1 MPAAPGLQR
10 VLSAIVFL
18 PLFWLIVKKLGRGPY
33 EALLLVAALV
43 GLFEMYRLA
52 EARGHRCYRAL
63 GVVVALL
70 LLSSFAFPQ
79 VRLEYGLAFG
89 LFAIP
94 VAALRKGGDWG
105 PSFGD
110 IGSTL
115 FAAAFI
121 GVFFGYLLQL
131 RLLNDL
137 PKGEETGSDLVFLLF
152 FVVWASDVAAYY
164 VGSGF
169 GRHALAPSLSPKKTV
184 EGAIG
189 GLAGALLAS
198 FAARFW
204 FIGRLEPIDCVILG
218 ASLGV
223 IGILGDLVESMLK
236 RGAGVKDS
244 ASLVPGHGGLLD
256 RVDSLL
262 YSAPVLYYY
271 YLYAMRPS

>member
-1 MPAAPGLQR
+1 VTAAPGVKR
-10 VLSAIVFL
+10 ILSAVVFL
-18 PLFWLIVKKLGRGPY
+18 PVFWFIVKKLGTAPY
-33 EALLLVAALV
+33 QALLLVAALV

-52 EARGHRCYRAL
+52 EARGARCYRAL
-63 GVVVALL
+63 GVIVALL
-70 LLSSFAFPQ
+70 LLASFAFPR
-79 VRLEYGLAFG
+79 VRIEYGLAFA
-89 LFAIP
+89 LFALP

-105 PSFGD
+105 PTFGD

-121 GVFFGYLLQL
+121 GVFFGYLMQL
-131 RLLNDL
+131 RLMSDL

-152 FVVWASDVAAYY
+152 LVVWASDMAAYY
-164 VGSGF
+164 VGRGL

-184 EGAIG
+184 EGAVG
-189 GLAGALLAS
+189 GLLGALLAC

-204 FIGRLEPIDCVILG
+204 FMRRLEPLDCVVLG
-218 ASLGV
+218 ASLGAV
-223 IGILGDLVESMLK
+223 GMVGDLVESMLK

-271 YLYAMRPS
+271 YLFAMRPS